1 MLTRKE
7 LEANFH
13 LPLEQAAQNCG
24 LGTTRF
30 KKACRSLGIRRWP
43 HRLLKSIMTMEEDV
57 RLEIETEDGGN
68 EHLQV
73 TSYSITVPFQ
83 L

>member
-13 LPLEQAAQNCG
+13 LPLEQAAHNCG
-24 LGTTRF
+24 LGTTCF
-30 KKACRSLGIRRWP
+30 KKACRSLGVRRWP

-57 RLEIETEDGGN
+57 RLALEAENGGN

-73 TSYSITVPFQ
+73 ITCPITVSLQ